1 MIKMGEAEDKLK
13 EWFSKEDNQKNTLW
27 FVAGAVIM
35 FLILPVLPFILIG
48 VGIFL
53 IIRYKQEQDAKK
65 KQTNEIEGKV

>member
-1 MIKMGEAEDKLK
+1 MGDAEDKLK
-13 EWFSKEDNQKNTLW
+13 EFFSKEDNQKATMW

-53 IIRYKQEQDAKK
+53 IVRYKQEQDAKK
-65 KQTNEIEGKV
+65 KSTTEVEKGNV